1 MIEKKKCMTWCRA
14 CDNIS
19 LRNFIYDV
27 LKRLRNENPSN
38 TILSFLN
45 VNSICYKF
53 EDLKFFCMDNVEI
66 LFRERKN

>member
-1 MIEKKKCMTWCRA
+1 MTWCRA